1 MNSSKKKESNIL
13 VVDDTPENL
22 TILTR
27 MLTERGYFVR
37 PAINGQVAL
46 KAVRKEQPDLIL
58 LDIVMSGMDG
68 YEVCRQLKADEHTRD
83 IPVLF
88 MSALDETLDKVRAF
102 EAGGIDYIT
111 KPFHPEEVIARIET
125 HLTLRNLQK
134 TLEGQNIR
142 LRQEITERKQA
153 EDALKESEHQL
164 RELNASKDK
173 FFSIVAHDLRG
184 PLGSLKGLT
193 QFAEEHLDSYNPNE
207 LKEIVVLQRKTA
219 ENLLKLLENLLT
231 WSKIQRGMLE
241 YSPQSICIKRVV
253 DRNLILF
260 TANAEQK
267 QITLKSSILEE
278 VVGYADFNMIDTVVR
293 NLISN
298 ALKFT
303 HPGGTVD
310 VSIRQ
315 EKKDIEISVSDTGI
329 GIGKEH
335 LPKLFRIET
344 KYKRV
349 GTAREKGTG
358 LGLILCK
365 ELVEQ
370 NNGKIWVESE
380 VGKGTVFR
388 FTLPRTH

>member
-1 MNSSKKKESNIL
+1 
-13 VVDDTPENL
+13 
-22 TILTR
+22 
-27 MLTERGYFVR
+27 
-37 PAINGQVAL
+37 
-46 KAVRKEQPDLIL
+46 
-58 LDIVMSGMDG
+58 
-68 YEVCRQLKADEHTRD
+68 
-83 IPVLF
+83 

-102 EAGGIDYIT
+102 ESGGVDYIT

-125 HLTLRNLQK
+125 HLMLRNLQK
-134 TLEGQNIR
+134 TLQEQNIR

-153 EDALKESEHQL
+153 EDALKESEQQL
-164 RELNASKDK
+164 RELNVSKDR
-173 FFSIVAHDLRG
+173 FFSIIAHDLKG

-193 QFAEEHLDSYNPNE
+193 QFAEEHLDNYSPNK
-207 LKEIVVLQRKTA
+207 LKEIVVLQRKTT
-219 ENLLKLLENLLT
+219 ENLVKLLGNLLT
-231 WSKIQRGMLE
+231 WSRIQRGMLE
-241 YSPQSICIKRVV
+241 YSPQSINVKGVV
-253 DRNLILF
+253 DRNVTLF
-260 TANAEQK
+260 MPNAEKK
-267 QITLKSSILEE
+267 QITLKSSIPEE
-278 VVGYADFNMIDTVVR
+278 VVAYADFHMVDTVVR

-303 HPGGTVD
+303 HPGGTID

-315 EKKDIEISVSDTGI
+315 DEKYIEVSVSDTGI

-344 KYKRV
+344 KYKRA

-370 NNGKIWVESE
+370 NSGEIWVESE

-388 FTLPRTH
+388 FTLPRAH